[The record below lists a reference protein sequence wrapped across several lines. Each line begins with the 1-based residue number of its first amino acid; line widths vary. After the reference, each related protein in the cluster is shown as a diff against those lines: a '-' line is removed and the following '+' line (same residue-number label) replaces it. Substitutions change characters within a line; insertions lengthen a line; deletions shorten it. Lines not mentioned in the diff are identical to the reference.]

1 LRAVV
6 LKSLLWKMC
15 ALAVLSWVF
24 YLLLGYSVVY
34 SCYIPLRVALVPK
47 ECLGLGDS
55 FIHLDK
61 SLSLVCSSEPDTAG
75 KIVAGIQWL
84 RSRPGVRSLFP
95 VERWQAILADMS
107 CVNVD
112 KRLRG

>member
-1 LRAVV
+1 MRAVV

-15 ALAVLSWVF
+15 ALALLSWVF

-47 ECLGLGDS
+47 ESLGLGDS
-55 FIHLDK
+55 FIHLDR
-61 SLSLVCSSEPDTAG
+61 SLSRACSSEPDTAG
-75 KIVAGIQWL
+75 KIVAGIRWL

-112 KRLRG
+112 KRRRG